1 MVPVS
6 KENMGSEP
14 KWGIRKVPAHHL
26 LLPAS
31 GGGGGV
37 LYAFCVCGSPF
48 CKVTSAGAQSS
59 TPLPEN
65 KRGSHETVSYLCF
78 LGTLCSLSLCARKRR
93 SRHFDLFHQKR

>member
-31 GGGGGV
+31 GGGGGYFMLSVSAALHFARLQV
-37 LYAFCVCGSPF
+37 LVPRA
-48 CKVTSAGAQSS
+48 A
-59 TPLPEN
+59 
-65 KRGSHETVSYLCF
+65 HLCQRTREDPMK
-78 LGTLCSLSLCARKRR
+78 L
-93 SRHFDLFHQKR
+93 